1 MHPLKQMIARRINGE
16 KCGISSNCTANEL
29 VIEALLERGKVTGE
43 PVLIEATANQ
53 INQFGGYTGMVP
65 QDFVDFV
72 MKKVNQ
78 IGFPKSQLILG
89 GDHLGPLVW
98 SGEPEE
104 SAMSK
109 AKELVRLFVLAGF
122 TKIHLDTSMKL
133 ADDPV
138 DTILSTEVIARRGVE
153 LYEVCLEAY
162 EERLKT
168 TPDALRPVFI
178 VGSEVPIPGGRQE
191 VEEGVA
197 VTLPSDFAETVH
209 TYHKVFADRGHQ
221 RAWEDVIAVV
231 VQPGVEFGDDDVFL
245 YDREAAALLCNK
257 LKEFEGIVFEGH
269 STDYQTKELLS
280 QMVEDGIAILK
291 VGPALTFGLREALF
305 SLARIEEELI
315 EEDKRSDFIN
325 EMDRIMVENPGN
337 WKKYYHGTPR
347 EIELK
352 RKYSFSDRCRYYFS
366 MPEFVAV
373 QNKLFENL
381 SEIKIPLNILH
392 QYMPL
397 QYEKVIRGEIEATP
411 QALAKEG
418 VLGFVYDYEVAV
430 KSSEYI

>member
-1 MHPLKQMIARRINGE
+1 MHPLKEMIVRRKNGE
-16 KCGISSNCTANEL
+16 KCGIFSNCTANEL

-43 PVLIEATANQ
+43 AVLIEATANQ
-53 INQFGGYTGMVP
+53 INQFGGYTGMLP

-72 MKKVNQ
+72 MKEVDE
-78 IGFPKSQLILG
+78 IGFPHEQLILG

-98 SGEPEE
+98 SGDTEE
-104 SAMSK
+104 VAMSK
-109 AKELVRLFVLAGF
+109 AKKLVRLFVLSGF

-138 DTILSTEVIARRGVE
+138 DTVLSTETIARRGAE
-153 LYEVCLEAY
+153 LYEVCIQAY
-162 EERLKT
+162 EKLLET
-168 TPDALRPVFI
+168 NSNALRPVFI

-191 VEEGVA
+191 AKEGVA
-197 VTLPSDFAETVH
+197 VTLPSDFAETVN
-209 TYHKVFADRGHQ
+209 TYRKVFASRGL
-221 RAWEDVIAVV
+221 RDAWEDIVAVV

-245 YDREAAALLCNK
+245 YDRKAALRLCNK
-257 LKEFEGIVFEGH
+257 LKEFDGIVFEGH
-269 STDYQTKELLS
+269 STDYQTKEALS
-280 QMVEDGIAILK
+280 EMVEDGIAILK

-315 EEDKRSDFIN
+315 EESKRSDFIN
-325 EMDRIMVENPGN
+325 ELDRIMVENPGN
-337 WKKYYHGTPR
+337 WQKYYHGTKR

-366 MPEFVAV
+366 MPDFIAV
-373 QNKLFENL
+373 QSKLFENL
-381 SEIKIPLNILH
+381 SNIKIPLNILH

-418 VLGFVYDYEVAV
+418 VLGFVYDYEYAV
-430 KSSEYI
+430 N

>member
-1 MHPLKQMIARRINGE
+1 MHPLKEMILRRQNGE

-29 VIEALLERGKVTGE
+29 VIEALLERGKATGE

-53 INQFGGYTGMVP
+53 INQFGGYTGMQP

-72 MKKVNQ
+72 MKKVDE
-78 IGFPKSQLILG
+78 IGFPKGQLILG

-98 SGEPEE
+98 SNDTEE
-104 SAMSK
+104 VAMNK

-138 DTILSTEVIARRGVE
+138 ESILSTEVIARRGVE
-153 LYEVCLEAY
+153 LYEVCIEAY
-162 EERLKT
+162 EELLKT
-168 TPDALRPVFI
+168 SPDALRPVFI

-191 VEEGVA
+191 AEEGVG
-197 VTLPSDFAETVH
+197 VTLPDDFAETVN
-209 TYHKVFADRGHQ
+209 TYRKVFSDRGHTE
-221 RAWEDVIAVV
+221 AWEDVIAVV

-245 YDREAAALLCNK
+245 YDSVAAVTLCNK

-305 SLARIEEELI
+305 SLSRIEEELV
-315 EEDKRSDFIN
+315 DKSKQSNFIN
-325 EMDRIMVENPGN
+325 ELDRIMVENPGN
-337 WKKYYHGTPR
+337 WQKYYHGTPR

-366 MPEFVAV
+366 MPEFIAV
-373 QNKLFENL
+373 QDKLFENL
-381 SEIKIPLNILH
+381 SEVQIPLNILH

-418 VLGFVYDYEVAV
+418 VLGFVYDYEYAV
-430 KSSEYI
+430 S

>member
-1 MHPLKQMIARRINGE
+1 MHPLKEMILRRQKVG

-43 PVLIEATANQ
+43 LVLIEATANQ
-53 INQFGGYTGMVP
+53 INQFGGYTGMLP

-72 MKKVNQ
+72 MKKVDE
-78 IGFPKSQLILG
+78 IDFPQEQLILG

-98 SGEPEE
+98 SGDVREV
-104 SAMSK
+104 AMGK

-138 DTILSTEVIARRGVE
+138 DVVLSTEIIAGRGAQ
-153 LYEVCLEAY
+153 LYEACIQAY
-162 EERLKT
+162 EELLET
-168 TPDALRPVFI
+168 NPNALRPVFI

-191 VEEGVA
+191 AEEGVA
-197 VTLPSDFAETVH
+197 VTLAADFAETVN
-209 TYHKVFADRGHQ
+209 TYREVFASRGLKD
-221 RAWEDVIAVV
+221 AWEDIIAVV

-245 YDREAAALLCNK
+245 YNRDAAWELCDK
-257 LKEFEGIVFEGH
+257 LKEFDGIVFEGH
-269 STDYQTKELLS
+269 STDYQTKEALS
-280 QMVEDGIAILK
+280 EMVEDGIAILK

-305 SLARIEEELI
+305 SLARIEEELV
-315 EEDKRSDFIN
+315 DKSKQSNFIN
-325 EMDRIMVENPGN
+325 ELDRIMVENPGN
-337 WKKYYHGTPR
+337 WKKYYHGTQR

-352 RKYSFSDRCRYYFS
+352 RKYSFSDRSRYYFS
-366 MPEFVAV
+366 MPEFIAV

-381 SEIKIPLNILH
+381 SNIKIPLNILH

-418 VLGFVYDYEVAV
+418 VLHFVYDYEYAV
-430 KSSEYI
+430 G